1 MTDNSFEV
9 GSVDII
15 EFLHEG
21 YWSKDYIVEIDGFKK
36 IAKFVDK
43 KLIPRTSEVILKSEL
58 GRNVRG
64 LLVPDMFDFE
74 QESEYI
80 FVYSIPYYTR
90 YAEYQEDERLV
101 FSSIISTLRSLL
113 HIPGLYIPFLGTDD
127 LVVVDGEIKVFLPL
141 AQNLQSLFNE
151 KSKYKFFEA
160 PEVSKGEVSDKST
173 IYVFGRLLS
182 EFVKSEEIR
191 EMIKPML
198 GDEPAERVFSEDVP
212 FQYIPES
219 KKTLSVRRIR
229 RDEEYE
235 VINLV
240 LQNDPETK
248 FIGFIGPQRVGKT
261 TMIENI
267 QNQFRQLNIPF
278 MHVASGSDIVVQTL
292 QLVSEKIPEKL
303 LERISYCLENICT
316 IDTISLDIV
325 EALQY
330 LERVAIFVDDY
341 QEAPERLK
349 AFLRKIAQINK
360 TGNIKILAFS
370 VEDSEDF
377 NTRVFLN
384 PFTKELISKLLEN
397 SLGEIEKEDV
407 FAEWLYHSTKGLP
420 GVIVEYLRYLY
431 EIDILK
437 REQGKYVVDIDRL
450 SEVNLGTFVSD
461 RAESFKNTK
470 ERYVAI
476 LGQKF
481 VEEEVRKLESLIGS
495 EIDLSVLYKSGIL
508 YREYD
513 KIRFTLKQ
521 YWEVLYE
528 SIPDAEKKQLHEKL
542 SSILNDYEKRA
553 MHLEAVGRKISAARV
568 YLEYIREM
576 MMYYASPSVIYSILK
591 KVKKLIG
598 NKNSYALIK
607 YAVELSERVEDN
619 SYCADLEIPNTKL
632 YAYYLALRYYSDY
645 EYDRAIDVLNTG
657 TNSNGYGKIG
667 YIKRNMLKLKSEF
680 EKDHRR
686 RDFYEK
692 LKELVNGL
700 EPKNSEY
707 AKILVDYHIFLGL
720 LFVGN
725 SPKAIENLRKA
736 ERIAL
741 DFNIAHRLPTIYNNL
756 AVQMSNTSITME
768 YLERAVKAAENIG
781 LPARSYMARLN
792 MLYSALYA
800 GRIREFVEGIIEI
813 RKKIEMLNL
822 RNEFIYANSLEAY
835 YHAYNFELE
844 EALEHL
850 KVCREKYKL
859 EMKADECS
867 IYMITRQF
875 DKLKDTILDVINS
888 DETEEEVRKAMEVI
902 FSLETQ
908 DFTANWE
915 KYVNAGGKVFREE
928 IVAIFGR
935 KLAQEVPEAF
945 KRELEYL
952 ESTFTLDGSL
962 LSLAMT
968 YEGYGHYYFVRGSE
982 YKARAYYSKAVTI
995 YKDIGLLNAS
1005 KKLREMYQVRYDIG
1019 EGYFEN
1025 KDFQKFAYELLS
1037 SLKAVDPKTDPEK
1050 LLGYFASKIINVLPV
1065 KDLRVT
1071 LSDNVLDKTYEV
1083 SIGEVDESQ
1092 NGEYIQT
1099 APLKVQIE
1107 DYIDKNARYTF
1118 IIQNKNV
1125 KLPDDYRLQ
1134 ILPILELIEYAMT
1147 AVLKGTLSRLRS
1159 LIDPL
1164 TKLYTRY
1171 YFSDVLLYYF
1181 EKAFNEKG
1189 ELTVVMCDIDNFKKI
1204 NDTYGHLTGDEVLK
1218 EIAKV
1223 LREHVRTT
1231 DVVGR
1236 FGGEEFIILFPSTGL
1251 EDAINIVERLRRHI
1265 REIAGF
1271 PFNIS
1276 LSFGVAN
1283 YPKCQVFKSEELI
1296 QKADIAL
1303 YNAKNTGKNKIVVY
1317 TEGMTGGL
1325 HA

>member
-1 MTDNSFEV
+1 M
-9 GSVDII
+9 DII

-21 YWSKDYIVEIDGFKK
+21 YWSKDYVVEIDGFKK

-43 KLIPRTSEVILKSEL
+43 KLITRTSEVILKSEL
-58 GRNVRG
+58 GRNVKG
-64 LLVPDMFDFE
+64 LLVPEIFDFE

-90 YAEYQEDERLV
+90 YDEYQEKDERMV
-101 FSSIISTLRSLL
+101 FSSLISTLRSLL
-113 HIPGLYIPFLGTDD
+113 HIPGLYIPFLGGDD
-127 LVVVDGEIKVFLPL
+127 LVIVDGEVKVFLPL
-141 AQNLQSLFNE
+141 AQDLQLLLSG

-160 PEVSKGEVSDKST
+160 PELLNGELTDKST
-173 IYVFGRLLS
+173 IYVFGKLLS
-182 EFVKSEEIR
+182 EFVESAEIK
-191 EMIKPML
+191 EMINPML
-198 GDEPAERVFSEDVP
+198 KELPNERVFNEDVP

-219 KKTLSVRRIR
+219 KKTLLVRRIK
-229 RDEEYE
+229 RDEEDE
-235 VINLV
+235 VMSLI
-240 LQNDPETK
+240 LQQQPETK
-248 FIGFIGPQRVGKT
+248 FIGVIGPQRVGKT

-278 MHVASGSDIVVQTL
+278 MHVTSGFDIVVQTL

-303 LERISYCLENICT
+303 LERISYCLENVCT
-316 IDTISLDIV
+316 MDTISLDIV

-330 LERVAIFVDDY
+330 LEKVVIFVDDY
-341 QEAPERLK
+341 QEASERLK
-349 AFLRKIAQINK
+349 AFLRKIVQINK

-377 NTRVFLN
+377 GTKLFLK
-384 PFTKELISKLLEN
+384 PFSKVLISRLLEH
-397 SLGEIEKEDV
+397 SLGETEKRDV
-407 FAEWLYHSTKGLP
+407 FAEWLYYSTEGLP

-431 EIDILK
+431 EVDILRK
-437 REQGKYVVDIDRL
+437 EHGKYVIDIDRL
-450 SEVNLGTFVSD
+450 SEVNIGAFVSN

-481 VEEEVRKLESLIGS
+481 VEEEIRKLESLIGA
-495 EIDLSVLYKSGIL
+495 EIDLSALYKSGIL

-521 YWEVLYE
+521 YWEVLYQ
-528 SIPDAEKKQLHEKL
+528 SIPDDEKKELHEKL
-542 SSILNDYEKRA
+542 SNILTDYEKRA
-553 MHLEAVGRKISAARV
+553 MHLEAIGREISAAKV
-568 YLEYIREM
+568 YLEYVREM
-576 MMYYASPSVIYSILK
+576 MMYYASPSVIYSILR
-591 KVKKLIG
+591 KVKKLTG
-598 NKNSYALIK
+598 NKISYALVK
-607 YAVELSERVEDN
+607 YTVELCERTEDT
-619 SYCADLEIPNTKL
+619 SYCTDLEIPDSKL
-632 YAYYLALRYYSDY
+632 YAYYLSLRHYINY
-645 EYDRAIDVLNTG
+645 EYDKAIEVLSKNN
-657 TNSNGYGKIG
+657 NSDGYGKIG

-680 EKDHRR
+680 EKGHARG
-686 RDFYEK
+686 DFYEK

-700 EPKNSEY
+700 DLKNSEY
-707 AKILVDYHIFLGL
+707 AKVLVDYHIFLGL
-720 LFVGN
+720 LFADN

-736 ERIAL
+736 EKIAL
-741 DFNIAHRLPTIYNNL
+741 DFNVAHRLPTIYNNL
-756 AVQMSNTSITME
+756 AVQMSNTAITME
-768 YLERAVKAAENIG
+768 YLERSVKAAENIG
-781 LPARSYMARLN
+781 LPARSYMARIN
-792 MLYSALYA
+792 MLYNELYA
-800 GRIREFVEGIIEI
+800 GKIREFVEGIIDI
-813 RKKIEMLNL
+813 RKKVEMLNL
-822 RNEFIYANSLEAY
+822 RNEYIYANSLEAY

-850 KVCREKYKL
+850 KACREKYKL
-859 EMKADECS
+859 DMKADECAV
-867 IYMITRQF
+867 YMITRQY
-875 DKLKDTILDVINS
+875 DKLKELLPDAIRS
-888 DETEEEVRKAMEVI
+888 DETEEEVRKAMEVVSS
-902 FSLETQ
+902 FENE
-908 DFTANWE
+908 DFAANWE
-915 KYVNAGGKVFREE
+915 KYVNAGGRVVREE
-928 IVAIFGR
+928 FAAVFGR
-935 KLAQEVPEAF
+935 RLAEEAPEAF

-952 ESTFTLDGSL
+952 ESTFTLDGST

-968 YEGYGHYYFVRGSE
+968 YEGYGHYYFVKDSE
-982 YKARAYYSKAVTI
+982 YKAKTYYSKAVTI
-995 YKDIGLLNAS
+995 YKDIGLLNAA
-1005 KKLREMYQVRYDIG
+1005 KNLAQIYNVRYDTN
-1019 EGYFEN
+1019 EDYFEK
-1025 KDFQKFAYELLS
+1025 KDFQKFAYDLLS
-1037 SLKAVDPKTDPEK
+1037 SLKAVDPKTDPQR
-1050 LLGYFASKIINVLPV
+1050 LLSYFASKIINVLPV
-1065 KDLRVT
+1065 KDLKIT

-1107 DYIDKNARYTF
+1107 DYIDKDARYKF
-1118 IIQNKNV
+1118 IIQNNNV

-1134 ILPILELIEYAMT
+1134 ILPVLELIEYAMT

-1251 EDAINIVERLRRHI
+1251 DDAISVVERLRRHI
-1265 REIAGF
+1265 REIAKF
-1271 PFNIS
+1271 PFNIT